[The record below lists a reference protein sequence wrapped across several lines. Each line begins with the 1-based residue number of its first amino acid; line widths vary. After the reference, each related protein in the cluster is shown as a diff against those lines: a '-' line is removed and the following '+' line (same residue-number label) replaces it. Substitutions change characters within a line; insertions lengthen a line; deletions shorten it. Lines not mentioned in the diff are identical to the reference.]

1 MIYFVVR
8 LIIFFTI
15 VKAYSYTCVFRY
27 KRRKERKMAKD
38 PVCGMFVE
46 ERSES
51 IRYKKDGREY
61 YFCSKQ
67 CLDEFT
73 QPEKELRKLKVCVA
87 ISIALAIPI
96 VIFSLPHM
104 LSTQFGTLFPMY
116 VMHYSNYVMLAL
128 ATPLQFWI
136 GWRFYR
142 GLWDGIK
149 AKASNMDTLIAIGTT
164 AAYLYSATVTLIPSY
179 FPFSSVYF
187 ETAAII
193 ITLILIGRLL
203 ETRTKER
210 ASNAVRKLLD
220 LQPKMGKVL
229 RQKEGPGGYLV
240 EELGIPIE
248 QVQEGDI
255 MIIRPGESIPTD
267 GIVIEG
273 YSSID
278 ESAITGESIP
288 ADKTKG
294 DEVIGA
300 TINRSGLLKVK
311 ATKVGRDT
319 VLSQIITLV
328 EEART
333 GKAQM
338 QRLVDQVAKYFVP
351 AVLTVAIGVGLGWYF
366 IGNIGLTFSLLSF
379 VSVIIIA
386 CPCALGIATPAALMM
401 GAGKGAE
408 NGILFKGGEYLEIAK
423 KVKSVVFDKTGTL
436 TRGRPSV
443 IDIID
448 LSGLGED
455 EILRLAAVA
464 ESGSEHPLGQAIVNR
479 AKEKGIMVPNPD
491 SFEAISGHGL
501 KARYADHI
509 IIIGNRKLML
519 DYNIPL
525 TDEINTTLSALE
537 TQGKTATLVVIDN
550 KIAGIIA
557 LADTIKE
564 HAKEAIDSLKSM
576 GIEVVMLTGDN
587 ERTAKS
593 VASKLGINRVIAQIL
608 PQQKEQAIS
617 KLKEQE
623 KKIVA
628 MIGDGINDAPALAR
642 ADLGIAIGSG
652 TDVAKETGGIILIKD
667 DIRDAVTAL
676 DLGKKTVSK
685 IKQNL
690 FWAFAYNTGLIP
702 IAGGLLVP
710 FMGVGIFGWLPML
723 AGLAMAMSS
732 VTVVGNSIL
741 LGRYKPKFAARKSR
755 RSREEIYS
763 NEDLKQSYAPITQT
777 SS

>member
-1 MIYFVVR
+1 
-8 LIIFFTI
+8 
-15 VKAYSYTCVFRY
+15 
-27 KRRKERKMAKD
+27 MAKD

-46 ERSES
+46 EKSDA
-51 IRYKKDGREY
+51 IRYNKDGREY

-67 CLDEFT
+67 CLNEFT
-73 QPEKELRKLKVCVA
+73 QPEKELRKLKIYVA
-87 ISIALAIPI
+87 ISIALTIPI
-96 VIFSLPHM
+96 VILSLPHM
-104 LSTQFGTLFPMY
+104 FPTQFGSSILFSMD
-116 VMHYSNYVMLAL
+116 VMHYGNYIMLAL

-164 AAYLYSATVTLIPSY
+164 AAYLYSAIITIAPGY
-179 FPFSSVYF
+179 FPFKSVYY

-210 ASNAVRKLLD
+210 ASIAVRKLLD
-220 LQPKMGKVL
+220 LQPRMAKVI
-229 RQKEGPGGYLV
+229 REGGGGV
-240 EELGIPIE
+240 EVEIPIE
-248 QVQEGDI
+248 QIQQGEV
-255 MIIRPGESIPTD
+255 MVIRPGERIPTD

-273 YSSID
+273 SSSID

-288 ADKTKG
+288 IDKKKE
-294 DEVIGA
+294 DQVIGA
-300 TINRSGLLKVK
+300 TINKSGLLKVK
-311 ATKVGRDT
+311 ATKIGQDT
-319 VLSQIITLV
+319 VISQIITLV

-351 AVLTVAIGVGLGWYF
+351 GVLAIAIGVGLGWYF
-366 IGNIGLTFSLLSF
+366 IGDIGLTFSLLAF

-401 GAGKGAE
+401 GSGKGAE

-423 KVKSVVFDKTGTL
+423 KVNTIVFDKTGTL
-436 TRGRPSV
+436 TKGKPS
-443 IDIID
+443 ITDIVD
-448 LSGLGED
+448 LSAGIIGET
-455 EILRLAAVA
+455 ELLRLTAIA
-464 ESGSEHPLGQAIVNR
+464 ESGSEHPLGQAVVND
-479 AKEKGIMVPNPD
+479 AKEKGIIVSNPD
-491 SFEAISGHGL
+491 SFEAVSGHGL
-501 KARYADHI
+501 RATYADHTI
-509 IIIGNRKLML
+509 LIGNRKLMK
-519 DYNIPL
+519 DNNIPV
-525 TDEINTTLSALE
+525 TEAVETTLKQLE
-537 TQGKTATLVVIDN
+537 TQGKTATLVAVDN
-550 KIAGIIA
+550 KLAGLIA

-564 HAKEAIDSLKSM
+564 NAKETIDILTKSM
-576 GIEVVMLTGDN
+576 GIKVVMLTGDN
-587 ERTAKS
+587 ERTARA
-593 VASKLGINRVIAQIL
+593 VASKLGIERVIAQVL
-608 PQQKEQAIS
+608 PQQKEQIIS
-617 KLKEQE
+617 KLKGSEE
-623 KKIVA
+623 EEKIVVA
-628 MIGDGINDAPALAR
+628 MVGDGINDAPALAR

-667 DIRDAVTAL
+667 DLRDVVTAL

-690 FWAFAYNTGLIP
+690 FWAFAYNAGLIP
-702 IAGGLLVP
+702 IAGGILVP

-741 LGRYKPKFAARKSR
+741 LGRYKPRFAVSR
-755 RSREEIYS
+755 RSRREEEGEIYS
-763 NEDLKQSYAPITQT
+763 KEDLKRVYAPTTMTTKQTQ
-777 SS
+777 

>member
-1 MIYFVVR
+1 
-8 LIIFFTI
+8 
-15 VKAYSYTCVFRY
+15 
-27 KRRKERKMAKD
+27 MAKD

-46 ERSES
+46 EKPNS
-51 IRYKKDGREY
+51 IRYSKDGREY

-67 CLDEFT
+67 CLEEFT
-73 QPEKELRKLKVCVA
+73 QPEKELRKLKMYVA
-87 ISIALAIPI
+87 ISIALTIPL

-104 LSTQFGTLFPMY
+104 FPAQFGALFSMDI
-116 VMHYSNYVMLAL
+116 MHYSNYIMLAL

-164 AAYLYSATVTLIPSY
+164 AAYLYSTIVTVAPGY
-179 FPFSSVYF
+179 FPFESVYF

-193 ITLILIGRLL
+193 ITLILVGRLL
-203 ETRTKER
+203 ETRTKEK

-220 LQPKMGKVL
+220 LQPKMAKVI
-229 RQKEGPGGYLV
+229 RKGGI
-240 EELGIPIE
+240 EEEVPIE
-248 QVQEGDI
+248 QVQEGEVVV
-255 MIIRPGESIPTD
+255 IRPGERIPTD

-273 YSSID
+273 SSSID
-278 ESAITGESIP
+278 ESAVTGESIP
-288 ADKTKG
+288 VDKKKE

-300 TINRSGLLKVK
+300 TINKSGLLKVK
-311 ATKVGRDT
+311 ATKVGQDT

-351 AVLTVAIGVGLGWYF
+351 AVLAIAVGVGLGWYF
-366 IGNIGLTFSLLSF
+366 IGDIGVTFSLLAF

-408 NGILFKGGEYLEIAK
+408 NGILFKGGEHLEIAK
-423 KVKSVVFDKTGTL
+423 KVKTIVFDKTGTL
-436 TRGRPSV
+436 TKGKPSV
-443 IDIID
+443 TDVID
-448 LSGLGED
+448 LSDGIIGEN
-455 EILRLAAVA
+455 ELLRLAAIA
-464 ESGSEHPLGQAIVNR
+464 ESGSEHPLGQAVVNN
-479 AKEKGIMVPNPD
+479 AKEKGIAVVSNPD
-491 SFEAISGHGL
+491 SFEAVSGHGL
-501 KARYADHI
+501 KATYADHVVL
-509 IIIGNRKLML
+509 IGNRKLM
-519 DYNIPL
+519 DDNHIPVTESIDNTL
-525 TDEINTTLSALE
+525 KQLEI
-537 TQGKTATLVVIDN
+537 QGKTATLVAIDN
-550 KIAGIIA
+550 KLSGIIA
-557 LADTIKE
+557 LADTIKDN
-564 HAKEAIDSLKSM
+564 AKEAIDILTKSM
-576 GIEVVMLTGDN
+576 GIEVIMLTGDN
-587 ERTAKS
+587 ERTAKA
-593 VASKLGINRVIAQIL
+593 VASKLGISRVIAQVL
-608 PQQKEQAIS
+608 PQQKEQIIS
-617 KLKEQE
+617 KLKDEE
-623 KKIVA
+623 KKVVA
-628 MIGDGINDAPALAR
+628 MVGDGINDAPALAR

-667 DIRDAVTAL
+667 DLRDVVTAL
-676 DLGKKTVSK
+676 DLGRKTVSK

-702 IAGGLLVP
+702 IAGGILVP

-741 LGRYKPKFAARKSR
+741 LGRYKPRFASIKPKKG
-755 RSREEIYS
+755 EQIYTNDDFKEAYS
-763 NEDLKQSYAPITQT
+763 LQPTT
-777 SS
+777 R